1 MRKVTM
7 VSFSR
12 GNIVK
17 DSESCHSVYSIR
29 KEFGGSEWSN
39 KMRIHCIEIDKVD
52 KTKAVSDMTPLERVS
67 LYFRYANDPNN
78 EELLYQL
85 IDSREEAIILA
96 ENIFRELTADDI
108 AYEMML
114 ARDKY
119 EWRHNT
125 RISEARKEG
134 IAEGE
139 ASGRAE
145 RELEMARAMK
155 NEGIDVNTIVK
166 VSGMSVEEIEKL

>member
-134 IAEGE
+134 FTEGK
-139 ASGRAE
+139 
-145 RELEMARAMK
+145 LEMAEAMK
-155 NEGIDVNTIVK
+155 NKNYPADGISELTGLSEDK
-166 VSGMSVEEIEKL
+166 IEAL

>member
-1 MRKVTM
+1 M

-29 KEFGGSEWSN
+29 KEFGESEWSN
-39 KMRIHCIEIDKVD
+39 KMKIHCIEIDKAD

-78 EELLYQL
+78 EDLLEQL
-85 IDSREEAIILA
+85 INSGEEAIILA
-96 ENIFRELTADDI
+96 ENIFKELTADDR

-134 IAEGE
+134 LVEGE

-145 RELEMARAMK
+145 REIEMAKAMK
-155 NEGIDVNTIVK
+155 ADNEPAGKIARYT
-166 VSGMSVEEIEKL
+166 GLSVEKIEQL